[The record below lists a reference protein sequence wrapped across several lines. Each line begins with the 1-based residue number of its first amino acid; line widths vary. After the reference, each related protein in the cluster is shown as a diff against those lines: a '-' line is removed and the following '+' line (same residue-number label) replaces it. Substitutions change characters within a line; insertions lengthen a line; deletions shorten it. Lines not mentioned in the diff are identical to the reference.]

1 MKAFATDKLPGRA
14 NGRGRPQRSSRG
26 VCRTSSSRR
35 MGSITCGKT
44 DVRNCAPSCLRSSG
58 AQCANKSG
66 RSAGHDRGKDPNR
79 FHCALPWSALF
90 SSIRTTTQR
99 IPNESPTIPSSNQ
112 VRIAADDLP
121 GRLQPHEVPMRAF
134 LIACV
139 VAITIAAASAI
150 LLEAVIQV
158 GAKLAASP
166 GRVPG
171 FLREGAGMLRGGKCG
186 LVGRLQTTPDRQG
199 IYPDPS
205 VGVSRTWVSGEL

>member
-1 MKAFATDKLPGRA
+1 
-14 NGRGRPQRSSRG
+14 
-26 VCRTSSSRR
+26 
-35 MGSITCGKT
+35 
-44 DVRNCAPSCLRSSG
+44 
-58 AQCANKSG
+58 
-66 RSAGHDRGKDPNR
+66 
-79 FHCALPWSALF
+79 
-90 SSIRTTTQR
+90 
-99 IPNESPTIPSSNQ
+99 
-112 VRIAADDLP
+112 
-121 GRLQPHEVPMRAF
+121 MRAF